1 MDRSSVE
8 RILGGMKGTLLSQ
21 FPDSLQEETL
31 EEYAQQ
37 ALPSSSPAEREDWK
51 RYWREQIWRK
61 SERLRFETE
70 RQEPAIRIGTERPEH
85 ASAPAGPPCG
95 EGLAEAGQ
103 LPVRAKT
110 PSDWLTECKVFA
122 KTRSHER
129 QAELMGIERS
139 VYFDLKAGRRVG
151 DATYIKAAQYITAH
165 YGLCTA
171 PDLKPPTD

>member
-1 MDRSSVE
+1 MDRSSIE
-8 RILGGMKGTLLSQ
+8 RTLASKLAVLNRMPGG
-21 FPDSLQEETL
+21 FQEQHL
-31 EEYAQQ
+31 ENCAQQ
-37 ALPSSSPAEREDWK
+37 ALPTGSQAEREEFK

-61 SERLRFETE
+61 GEQLRFETE
-70 RQEPAIRIGTERPEH
+70 RQERAIRIGTERPER

-95 EGLAEAGQ
+95 EGLAEAVQ

-110 PSDWLTECKVFA
+110 PNAWLTECKVFA